1 MTMIAD
7 FVFLSILFVQYKF
20 EMITILRIIRL
31 TSETL
36 WFLTNELPAV
46 R

>member
-7 FVFLSILFVQYKF
+7 FVFLSILFVQYMF